1 MNIIIT
7 PAPISIEELKKFF
20 VSKDILYVIDY
31 DNSQLKGQ
39 KLLTYLSNLD
49 IPCDIKIDTQSKE
62 FEDLLIEY
70 MQSHFLVHSKT
81 LEQHAL
87 KIMLCHKKL
96 LKDEKLENFISNNLD
111 TVLTWEKII
120 DSLMVFN
127 MFTIDT
133 DEFKDHARSYPND
146 NSLVGINFVNLLQY
160 PEFYSVFSEFNTD
173 NFRFYSK
180 FFEDFPFKGKGLF
193 DFWANK
199 DNHIYLLTWGIAEG
213 IVTGEDIAKSLEIDR
228 KFLTENNISF

>member
-1 MNIIIT
+1 
-7 PAPISIEELKKFF
+7 
-20 VSKDILYVIDY
+20 
-31 DNSQLKGQ
+31 
-39 KLLTYLSNLD
+39 
-49 IPCDIKIDTQSKE
+49 
-62 FEDLLIEY
+62 
-70 MQSHFLVHSKT
+70 
-81 LEQHAL
+81 
-87 KIMLCHKKL
+87 MLCHKKL